1 MISADAAGN
10 SFCLSKGS
18 PLLSRPST
26 HYSSSCGCHSG
37 QGPCWHLKP
46 CSVLANGSSR
56 PWVRDGG
63 REEELE
69 LSRARHTE
77 PSARPARVAGWMD
90 AVRTASRGWRRN
102 GSEPPPSAGRQAE
115 PRASGDRVAAVPGLR
130 TTFRRHAGI
139 HRLNGSVDTAAPTR
153 HETDVCSSSSSARR
167 SILGR

>member
-1 MISADAAGN
+1 MPFQRFS
-10 SFCLSKGS
+10 S

-46 CSVLANGSSR
+46 CSVLANGSMGSR
-56 PWVRDGG
+56 RRTGG
-63 REEELE
+63 GTG
-69 LSRARHTE
+69 TE
-77 PSARPARVAGWMD
+77 PSAPHRTVRPPRPARVAGWMD